1 MNKYEDMDRV
11 TWTDETATDL
21 LVTRTPFRLE
31 EGWELAPENRN
42 TSCSHA
48 EIETLIQKR
57 ILSLIDLEIMK
68 ILASCHYLNHHN
80 IRLELE
86 QRLHPGYRKESYSDN
101 IRKMKRAGIL
111 LCFVPVSAGSLPGE
125 KLVPAVSPLKLYC
138 LSASAFT
145 YVESLTE
152 SNPILP
158 SSALRKIELA
168 ATGQFLIQFL
178 RHYKNRVIGYDYE
191 NGAKIGNTPF
201 LLDAVIRYRSSVP
214 MLPEPQTVT
223 LFLLTMRRCRN
234 WGQAAL
240 SRLSLFRVW
249 LSRHGSENM
258 LPLLVLAVEDITMA
272 LKLYVQMQAVESLS
286 SLHVYFCPDSLLM
299 AVPPLQALYR
309 CETDDEGKVTAVRT
323 DMTEEK

>member
-1 MNKYEDMDRV
+1 MSKYEDMGRAAWADG
-11 TWTDETATDL
+11 TAADL

-31 EGWELAPENRN
+31 EGWEMAPENRN

-68 ILASCHYLNHHN
+68 ILASRHYLNHHN

-111 LCFVPVSAGSLPGE
+111 LCFAPVSAGSLSGE
-125 KLVPAVSPLKLYC
+125 WPVPAVSPLKLYC

-145 YVESLTE
+145 YMEPLTE

-168 ATGQFLIQFL
+168 AAGQFLIQFL
-178 RHYKNRVIGYDYE
+178 RHYRNRVIGYDYE
-191 NGAKIGNTPF
+191 KGTKIGNTPF

-214 MLPEPQTVT
+214 GLPEPQTIT
-223 LFLLTMRRCRN
+223 LFLLALRRCRN

-240 SRLSLFRVW
+240 SRLSLFRIW
-249 LSRHGSENM
+249 LSRHGAEGM
-258 LPLLVLAVEDITMA
+258 LPLLVLAVEDIAMA
-272 LKLYVQMQAVESLS
+272 LKLYAQMQAVESLS

-309 CETDDEGKVTAVRT
+309 CETDDDGKVTAVRT